1 MVFGPCDRMHC
12 VNVPISN
19 DNRVEAT
26 RTFTY
31 RLKRLREL
39 DRRISFSS
47 STGRLTIIDDPN
59 DGECEVSSV

>member
-1 MVFGPCDRMHC
+1 MVFGPCDRSHC
-12 VNVPISN
+12 VNVPIPN

-31 RLKRLREL
+31 RLERLDEL
-39 DRRISFSS
+39 DRRISVSS

-59 DGECEVSSV
+59 DSECEASGV

>member
-1 MVFGPCDRMHC
+1 MVFGPCDRKDC
-12 VNVPISN
+12 VNVPIPN

-31 RLKRLREL
+31 RLERLEEL
-39 DRRISFSS
+39 DRRISVSS

-59 DGECEVSSV
+59 DGECELSSV

>member
-1 MVFGPCDRMHC
+1 MVFGPCDRKDC

-31 RLKRLREL
+31 RLERLREL
-39 DRRISFSS
+39 DRRIYLSS
-47 STGRLTIIDDPN
+47 SIGRLTIIDDPN
-59 DGECEVSSV
+59 DGECEASRV